1 MQTHTYTHTQ
11 PLWRH
16 VFVVCFACGGAEAFE
31 VLVIPSVSI
40 CVVSKIL
47 EQKFWPFKGDMSDAS
62 WSTRGQ
68 MIFPNL
74 GSWQWTTIANLLARI
89 LCQCQSSFH
98 RVQNVLLPGTCF
110 VRPRDFLAVKFAPAS
125 CKAAG
130 VWGFPNWLA
139 AKFDTAIS
147 VTCERCG
154 LRKVPS
160 LFSAMY
166 ASTKNKIWNPQQG
179 SRVPA
184 ARRVPFFRSF
194 FSKES
199 RPRKRRTANR
209 IPKSHWYHK
218 IKR

>member
-1 MQTHTYTHTQ
+1 MQTHTYTQ

-89 LCQCQSSFH
+89 LCQCQSPFH

-139 AKFDTAIS
+139 YCYDVSLGKGAGW
-147 VTCERCG
+147 ERCRRFFPQCMLAPRTRFG
-154 LRKVPS
+154 ILNKVPEFQ
-160 LFSAMY
+160 LLGGRRFSEA
-166 ASTKNKIWNPQQG
+166 
-179 SRVPA
+179 
-184 ARRVPFFRSF
+184 FF
-194 FSKES
+194 
-199 RPRKRRTANR
+199 PRKAGWGNGGQPTESQSLTDITR
-209 IPKSHWYHK
+209 
-218 IKR
+218 